1 MLAVGVIGAVAAGY
15 THIFGHG
22 SACARVNQQG
32 FGGDTFRIDNLMFI
46 KQQLEIVDKTTIVA
60 IQAVSIYQMTNLD
73 QHL

>member
-22 SACARVNQQG
+22 SACAGVNLQG

-46 KQQLEIVDKTTIVA
+46 KQQLEIVDKTTIAA
-60 IQAVSIYQMTNLD
+60 IHTIAIDQMTDLHQD
-73 QHL
+73 L